1 MAIIFDIEVAKT
13 ELESYK
19 KQYSEL
25 MSIYSYV
32 KDSSLPKQLFP
43 SIEMKMHQIEESIE
57 KQTNLIA
64 NYYELKN
71 TLKMIDGYE
80 EEIKEWTKD
89 FV

>member
-1 MAIIFDIEVAKT
+1 MATIFDIEVAKS
-13 ELESYK
+13 ELETYK
-19 KQYSEL
+19 QQYNEL
-25 MSIYSYV
+25 MTLYSYV

-64 NYYELKN
+64 NYYDLKN
-71 TLKMIDGYE
+71 TMKMIDGFE

-89 FV
+89 LV